1 MFADDDTENVHD
13 SDVEELKQKIQK
25 EANNA
30 TEWVNDNKMVC
41 AGNKTK
47 LLLIGTPQLKH
58 KKFEEHT
65 NFSID
70 VDGTAVTNS
79 ESEPLLGLV
88 VNDRLNWSNYVRG
101 SDSNS
106 GLIAQLSK
114 RIGLLKK
121 VVKVMPTARFRQVA
135 NGLFHSKL
143 VYCLHVFGNVWGLAD
158 QDDQNRKCSTFT
170 KSDNQKLQVLQNQVL
185 RMIAKTKM
193 REISTVNL
201 LSQTN
206 SLSVHQLTA
215 FQTLT
220 SVQKLIFNKRPS
232 YFYKKLVPEEK
243 LDSVQTRQNMDLVV
257 PEAKLTQTRGGY
269 RYRAS
274 KLWNKLPR
282 SLKVEMKPET
292 FRTLAKSW
300 VSANISVKPD

>member
-1 MFADDDTENVHD
+1 
-13 SDVEELKQKIQK
+13 
-25 EANNA
+25 
-30 TEWVNDNKMVC
+30 
-41 AGNKTK
+41 
-47 LLLIGTPQLKH
+47 
-58 KKFEEHT
+58 
-65 NFSID
+65 
-70 VDGTAVTNS
+70 
-79 ESEPLLGLV
+79 
-88 VNDRLNWSNYVRG
+88 
-101 SDSNS
+101 
-106 GLIAQLSK
+106 
-114 RIGLLKK
+114 
-121 VVKVMPTARFRQVA
+121 MPTSRFRQVA

-232 YFYKKLVPEEK
+232 YFYKKLVPEENF
-243 LDSVQTRQNMDLVV
+243 DFVQTRQNMDLVV
-257 PEAKLTQTRGGY
+257 PEAKLMQTRGGY

-282 SLKVEMKPET
+282 SLKAEMKPET
-292 FRTLAKSW
+292 FRKLVKSW
-300 VSANISVKPD
+300 VSAVQTSV